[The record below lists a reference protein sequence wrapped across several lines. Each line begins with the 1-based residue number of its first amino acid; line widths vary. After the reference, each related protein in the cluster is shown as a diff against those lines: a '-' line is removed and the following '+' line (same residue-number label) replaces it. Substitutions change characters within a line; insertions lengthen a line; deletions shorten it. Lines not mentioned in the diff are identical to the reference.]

1 MIAMC
6 VCVCVYVCARARV
19 CVILY
24 TDVHFGQ
31 EFPCRWR
38 LFREVVSVRS
48 EYADGDAD
56 VARLL

>member
-1 MIAMC
+1 M
-6 VCVCVYVCARARV
+6 